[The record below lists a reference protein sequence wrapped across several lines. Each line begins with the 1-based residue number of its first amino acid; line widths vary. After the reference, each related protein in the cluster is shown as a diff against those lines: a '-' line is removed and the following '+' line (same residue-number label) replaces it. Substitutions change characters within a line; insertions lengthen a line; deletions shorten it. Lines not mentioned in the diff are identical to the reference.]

1 MSGERGGRRVA
12 DALEA
17 ARTAADGSARM
28 GGGQTVTTSAY
39 HSSVRGVDKCR
50 PF

>member
-1 MSGERGGRRVA
+1 MSGDRGERRVA

-28 GGGQTVTTSAY
+28 GAADRDLGGQ
-39 HSSVRGVDKCR
+39 R
-50 PF
+50 FM